1 MRFKQLDLNL
11 LVALDHLLALQ
22 SVSLAADRMNMSQ
35 SAMSNALTRL
45 RTYFDDPLLVQVGR
59 RMELT
64 PRAESMQ
71 MAVRDIL
78 VRVEATIQSA
88 PVFDPANSNREFKIL
103 LSDYTMSV
111 LMPHVLALA
120 DEEGSSVRF
129 NLLAQTDQPYLLL
142 DQGEADML
150 IAPSVIVSPD
160 HPSEHVYRDRY
171 VCVVWRDGRYGSAPL
186 TQEMFREAGHAIMVP
201 PNRAHSFETE
211 ALAAHGVE
219 RRIEVRTFSFSVL
232 PNLIVGTDR
241 IATVHGHIARN
252 LVGKLPLSVHPL
264 PFDIGVLDQTM
275 QWHGY
280 RDTDPGLIWLR
291 GLMRRAGAMLDDH

>member
-78 VRVEATIQSA
+78 VRVEATIQAA
-88 PVFDPANSNREFKIL
+88 PVFDPTSSTRTFNIL

-111 LMPHVLALA
+111 LMPQVLSLA
-120 DEEGSSVRF
+120 QAEGASVRF
-129 NLLAQTDQPYLLL
+129 NLMAQTDQPYLLL
-142 DQGEADML
+142 DQGEADLL
-150 IAPSVIVSPD
+150 IAPSRFVSPD
-160 HPSEHVYRDRY
+160 HPSELVYADRY
-171 VCVVWRDGRYGSAPL
+171 VCVVWREGRYGAGPL
-186 TQEMFREAGHAIMVP
+186 TEDMFRDAGHAVMVP
-201 PNRAHSFETE
+201 PNDAHSMESE
-211 ALAAHGVE
+211 ALAAHGID
-219 RRIEVRTFSFSVL
+219 RRVEVRTFSFSVL

-241 IATVHGHIARN
+241 IATVHGHIAREVAN
-252 LVGKLPLSVHPL
+252 HLPLSIHPL
-264 PFDIGVLDQTM
+264 PIDIGTLDQTM

-291 GLMRRAGAMLDDH
+291 DLLRRAGAHLEMY